1 MAFKNYGTKKKDN
14 EIKYEVLKVF
24 GTLDSDSKMP
34 KQLRLISWNGKAP
47 VYDLRGWGTD
57 DEGNIT
63 MTKGVTMDGEEL
75 QSLFNILTEMNEEDE
90 SVGNDD
96 N

>member
-1 MAFKNYGTKKKDN
+1 MAFQNYSNKKSN
-14 EIKYEVLKVF
+14 EIKYEILKVF

-34 KQLRLISWNGKAP
+34 KELRLISWNGKAP

-57 DEGNIT
+57 DEGNVT

-75 QSLFNILTEMNEEDE
+75 QSLFDILTKMNEDDE
-90 SVGNDD
+90 SEVE
-96 N
+96 